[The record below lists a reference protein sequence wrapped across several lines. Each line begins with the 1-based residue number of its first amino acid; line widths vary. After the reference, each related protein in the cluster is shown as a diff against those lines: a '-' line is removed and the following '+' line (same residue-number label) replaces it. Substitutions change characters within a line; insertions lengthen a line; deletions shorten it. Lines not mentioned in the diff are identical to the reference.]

1 MAAAPQHQ
9 PPRVIDTECPRATP
23 RRPALAYQDPL
34 AGRVFLPGS
43 ARTVAFPNAAPAI
56 VVVRRVH
63 DRLGHHCRRQ
73 LVDAAAV
80 SGWLVLKE

>member
-1 MAAAPQHQ
+1 
-9 PPRVIDTECPRATP
+9 
-23 RRPALAYQDPL
+23 
-34 AGRVFLPGS
+34 
-43 ARTVAFPNAAPAI
+43 VAFPNAAPAI